1 MPDIND
7 GFQKDNSSQR
17 DDSSQRSE
25 SSGADN
31 FQSDF
36 FQSEHFKKN
45 HTDESTQSFQR
56 IEEAKTNALVA
67 YFLMAIGI
75 FTGIFWLI
83 GAIWAM
89 VKKEDAKNTLYY
101 EHYSNIISTFW
112 WGLLWTV
119 IGLVTWVLVIGMF
132 IVFIAWI
139 WSVYRIIKGLALIT
153 SNKPYI

>member
-1 MPDIND
+1 MSDIND
-7 GFQKDNSSQR
+7 DFSKKDNF
-17 DDSSQRSE
+17 SQRSE

-31 FQSDF
+31 FQSEF
-36 FQSEHFKKN
+36 FQSEHFKTN
-45 HTDESTQSFQR
+45 HTHQDAQTLQR

-67 YFLMAIGI
+67 YLLMAVGI

-119 IGLVTWVLVIGMF
+119 IGILTWVLVIGMF

-153 SNKPYI
+153 SNKPYV

>member
-1 MPDIND
+1 MSDIND
-7 GFQKDNSSQR
+7 PFQRN
-17 DDSSQRSE
+17 DSKQNGE
-25 SSGADN
+25 TDGADD
-31 FQSDF
+31 FQSEF
-36 FQSEHFKKN
+36 FQSEHFKTN
-45 HTDESTQSFQR
+45 RTYENAQTLQR

-67 YFLMAIGI
+67 YILMAIGI

-119 IGLVTWVLVIGMF
+119 IGLLTWVLVIGKF